1 MLDFDIGDHRFESRR
16 VVHHILTT
24 VYESLVIEIN
34 EYLFD
39 ESIRFLIECVSLLR
53 GVEGGS
59 HFRYLSLYVS
69 SILSDPLLAGRE
81 KSFSTDTLST
91 LSLLQESLFDS
102 CLCGYP
108 SMICTRNPESRIS
121 THTMIPDH
129 DIFE

>member
-1 MLDFDIGDHRFESRR
+1 MLDFDIGYYRFQCGR

-24 VYESLVIEIN
+24 VYESLVIEID

-39 ESIRFLIECVSLLR
+39 ESIRLFIECVSFLR
-53 GVEGGS
+53 GIEGGS
-59 HFRYLSLYVS
+59 HFRYLSLDMS
-69 SILSDPLLAGRE
+69 SILSDPLLACRE
-81 KSFSTDTLST
+81 KCFSTDTFPA
-91 LSLLQESLFDS
+91 LSLLHELLFDS
-102 CLCGYP
+102 CLCRYP